1 MESMLEPAA
10 WAALAAAVA
19 LFAALS
25 ALVLACASTPLLSA
39 CAALALSIEAF
50 VAVASL
56 NRLSIA
62 FWASSR
68 FCVRALLAALTA
80 TVSYAF
86 REAVASDRAV
96 TVSGRVVAVPDSPSA
111 TDFAAATRPGLAAVP
126 SPARA
131 AEMFCA
137 AVEMPAETVS
147 MVARP
152 SERPWTFSPTPFSV
166 PEGWTSALSEVR
178 PS

>member
-25 ALVLACASTPLLSA
+25 ALVLACASTPLSA

-62 FWASSR
+62 FWAPSR

-80 TVSYAF
+80 AVSYAF

-96 TVSGRVVAVPDSPSA
+96 TVSGRVLAVPDSPSA
-111 TDFAAATRPGLAAVP
+111 TDFAAATRPGLATVP

-166 PEGWTSALSEVR
+166 PEGWTSALSEMR

>member
-25 ALVLACASTPLLSA
+25 ALFLACANTPVPS
-39 CAALALSIEAF
+39 CAELALSIEAF

-80 TVSYAF
+80 AVSYAF

-96 TVSGRVVAVPDSPSA
+96 TVSGRVLAVPDSPSA

-166 PEGWTSALSEVR
+166 PEGWTSAFSEAR

>member
-1 MESMLEPAA
+1 MLEPAA

-25 ALVLACASTPLLSA
+25 ALVLACASTPLSA

-80 TVSYAF
+80 AVSYAF

-96 TVSGRVVAVPDSPSA
+96 TVSGKVLAVPDSPST

-137 AVEMPAETVS
+137 AVEMPTETVS